1 MKIKIELQ
9 RWWAYFGVTMFLL
22 VTLGLLVNIA
32 FFDVLTLTYLFAGCG
47 LAAATI
53 IKLAKNLLSSK
64 EIPIV
69 ENAAKGKTVLRK
81 VRNPLEEN

>member
-9 RWWAYFGVTMFLL
+9 RWWAYFGVAMFLL
-22 VTLGLLVNIA
+22 VTLGLLINVA
-32 FFDVLTLTYLFAGCG
+32 FFDVLTLTYLFVGCG
-47 LAAATI
+47 LAAATV

-64 EIPIV
+64 ETSV
-69 ENAAKGKTVLRK
+69 VKKAKSILVASK

>member
-9 RWWAYFGVTMFLL
+9 RWWAYFGVAMFLL
-22 VTLGLLVNIA
+22 VTLGLLINVA

-64 EIPIV
+64 ETSAV
-69 ENAAKGKTVLRK
+69 KKAKSILVASK